1 LQPNDLKADK
11 PGITHIQARRTYHL
25 GLATLSRDG
34 TPTVTILLATSSR
47 SAVWVLPEVGGG
59 RTHHEG
65 ERDMTKTELERAVAD
80 AAGVEKRTAAA
91 VLDALE
97 EIVTKSVRKG
107 EPVTIRPGF
116 IKVSRKDVKAR
127 KAREGTNPFT
137 GEPTTFKARPASKTA
152 KLTALK
158 KLKDGVGGKS
168 R

>member
-1 LQPNDLKADK
+1 
-11 PGITHIQARRTYHL
+11 
-25 GLATLSRDG
+25 
-34 TPTVTILLATSSR
+34 
-47 SAVWVLPEVGGG
+47 
-59 RTHHEG
+59 
-65 ERDMTKTELERAVAD
+65 MTKTELERAVAD
-80 AAGVEKRTAAA
+80 IAGVEKRTAAA

-97 EIVTKSVRKG
+97 EVVTKN

-152 KLTALK
+152 KVTALK
-158 KLKDGVGGKS
+158 KLKDGVGAK

>member
-1 LQPNDLKADK
+1 
-11 PGITHIQARRTYHL
+11 
-25 GLATLSRDG
+25 
-34 TPTVTILLATSSR
+34 
-47 SAVWVLPEVGGG
+47 
-59 RTHHEG
+59 
-65 ERDMTKTELERAVAD
+65 MTKTELERAVAD

-97 EIVTKSVRKG
+97 EVVTKNVRKG
-107 EPVTIRPGF
+107 EAVTIRPGF

-158 KLKDGVGGKS
+158 KLKDGVGTKRGPGRRRRSSQSVARRASSPASVRRYAYVLTPS
-168 R
+168 RANRPVRRST

>member
-1 LQPNDLKADK
+1 
-11 PGITHIQARRTYHL
+11 
-25 GLATLSRDG
+25 
-34 TPTVTILLATSSR
+34 
-47 SAVWVLPEVGGG
+47 
-59 RTHHEG
+59 
-65 ERDMTKTELERAVAD
+65 MTKTELERAVAD

-97 EIVTKSVRKG
+97 EVVTKNVRKG

-116 IKVSRKDVKAR
+116 IKDVKAR